1 MVAQKIAFIGAGNM
15 AFSLAGGL
23 LARGHDPA
31 RLIAAD
37 PDTAQRKRVAE
48 LGIPTTADNA
58 EASASADVVV
68 LAVKPQL
75 MRAVVKGIAATLRS
89 DHLLISIAA
98 GIPLSALA
106 AWCGRP
112 VAIVR
117 CMPNTPALYGA
128 GITALVGNERVDARQ
143 LETARSILAA
153 VGETVLMDHE
163 RHLDAVTAVS
173 GSGPAYVFYLLEAMI
188 EAGCELGLPPETA
201 RELAAQTVLGAALM
215 TRRSSVAVAELRRN
229 VTSPGGTTE
238 RAIAVLDAA
247 GGQDLLKEAVRQ
259 AAIRSRELGA
269 EYGADTESE

>member
-1 MVAQKIAFIGAGNM
+1 MIAQKIAFIGAGNM

-31 RLIAAD
+31 LLTAAD
-37 PDTAQRKRVAE
+37 PDAAQRNRFAE
-48 LGIPTTADNA
+48 LGIATTADNA
-58 EASASADVVV
+58 DAAASADVVV

-75 MRAVVKGIAATLRS
+75 MRVVVAGIAGALRP
-89 DHLLISIAA
+89 DHLMISIAA
-98 GIPLSALA
+98 GIPLRALA

-112 VAIVR
+112 VAVVR

-128 GITALVGNERVDARQ
+128 GITALIGNERVDDQQ

-153 VGETVLMDHE
+153 VGETVLMQDE

-188 EAGCELGLPPETA
+188 EAGCELGLPPAVA
-201 RELAAQTVLGAALM
+201 RDLAAQTVLGAALM
-215 TRRSSVAVAELRRN
+215 TRRSSVSVTELRQN

-238 RAIAVLDAA
+238 RAIGVLDS
-247 GGQDLLKEAVRQ
+247 GGAQALLKEAVRQ

-269 EYGADTESE
+269 EYGADAKSE